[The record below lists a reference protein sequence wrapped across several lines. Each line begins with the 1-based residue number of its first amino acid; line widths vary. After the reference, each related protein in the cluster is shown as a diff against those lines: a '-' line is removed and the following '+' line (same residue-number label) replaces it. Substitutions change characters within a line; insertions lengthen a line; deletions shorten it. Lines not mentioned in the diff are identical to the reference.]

1 MPTEREEW
9 LDRFEVHIENVLL
22 ENEEMI
28 ILGGFNKDLLNENI
42 EKE

>member
-1 MPTEREEW
+1 M
-9 LDRFEVHIENVLL
+9 DRFEVHIENVLL

-28 ILGGFNKDLLNENI
+28 ILGDFNKDLLNENI